1 MVSIRSERHG
11 TSLQLLIEESN
22 SFRVSWAHKLLK
34 FMVSIRSER
43 HGTSLQLLIEESNTQ
58 YTYAQ
63 FKVSLLT
70 AVFKS

>member
-1 MVSIRSERHG
+1 MHNTIICCC
-11 TSLQLLIEESN
+11 LLIINLTCVAMS
-22 SFRVSWAHKLLK
+22 LLK

-43 HGTSLQLLIEESNTQ
+43 HRTSLQLLIEESNTQ

-70 AVFKS
+70 AVFKSYR